1 MQFHFK
7 ELKTTMAGFKKEM
20 QMEMAVFKKQMQDL
34 KEEVKS
40 LKSTPSQDSQVRLST
55 INI

>member
-7 ELKTTMAGFKKEM
+7 ELKTTMEQM